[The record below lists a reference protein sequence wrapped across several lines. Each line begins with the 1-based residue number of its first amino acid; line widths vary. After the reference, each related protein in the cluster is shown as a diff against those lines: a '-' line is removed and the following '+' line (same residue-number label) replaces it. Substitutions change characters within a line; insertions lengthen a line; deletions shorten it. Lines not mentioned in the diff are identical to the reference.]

1 MRNSEF
7 VTHNS
12 ELMNKIFPFSVG
24 RLAHKPPKTCP
35 YLTERR
41 GRRSLQELY
50 FYSGIVGT
58 ALAAVRENTKFYGA
72 TCRGRCPHR
81 HKNNAEFVMRNS
93 ELMTGFARTHYI
105 CFHGGTIRRERC
117 PQRSA
122 ENSEFVMRNVEFRT
136 GFAYDRLYIIKVG
149 ATPCGRP
156 KSDNQ

>member
-58 ALAAVRENTKFYGA
+58 ALAAVRENTKFHGA

-81 HKNNAEFVMRNS
+81 HKINTNF
-93 ELMTGFARTHYI
+93 
-105 CFHGGTIRRERC
+105 RRERC

-122 ENSEFVMRNVEFRT
+122 ENSELRI

-149 ATPCGRP
+149 ATPSGRRNP
-156 KSDNQ
+156 IINNTRCVGRGRFEVRSNSE